1 MITFK
6 KAIFK
11 LVSLTLLV
19 VLLSSCSSDVDN
31 ANATITPTPT
41 ASLYKGSFV
50 SAVHPTSGIAAIN
63 TDKTMLTF
71 TSFMSDNG
79 PNLDIYLVSD
89 LSNVNAAFINLGDIK
104 GLNGSYSYDLPAN
117 IDITVYKHV
126 VVWCSDFNVNF
137 GYATLV
143 KQ

>member
-6 KAIFK
+6 KGIFT
-11 LVSLTLLV
+11 LVSLTLLMF
-19 VLLSSCSSDVDN
+19 LLSSCSSDD
-31 ANATITPTPT
+31 NATITSTPT
-41 ASLYKGSFV
+41 NSLYRGNFV
-50 SAVHPTSGIAAIN
+50 SAVHPTSGIATIN

-71 TSFMSDNG
+71 TNFMSDNG
-79 PNLDIYLVSD
+79 PNLDIYLASD
-89 LSNVNAAFINLGDIK
+89 LSNVNAVFINIGDIK

-117 IDITVYKHV
+117 IDIAVYKHV